1 MTVTIDEPIE
11 LFRSW
16 LKEAED
22 AEPINPNA
30 MTLATVDAEGR
41 PSARMVLLK
50 DVDEKGFVFYTNLAS
65 RKADDLGVNLN
76 AALCFYWKTLAKQV
90 RVEGAVAPVS
100 DVEADEYFA
109 SRAKLSQLGAW
120 ASKQSQ
126 PLEGRMALEKRV
138 ARYTAKFNIG
148 TVPGQNSG
156 LVFALPRSALNFGR
170 KKPSGYMT
178 GPYTSAMARAG
189 RRRSYTRDGSI
200 RHHRATQ
207 TGADTGQQRSAADAA
222 GDVCVG
228 ECRLCS
234 DRHEIRRLGN
244 DRFGQFAI
252 HFDRFP
258 TRCSSFIGKS
268 VRRPSR
274 LATRR

>member
-1 MTVTIDEPIE
+1 
-11 LFRSW
+11 
-16 LKEAED
+16 
-22 AEPINPNA
+22 

-148 TVPGQNSG
+148 TVPRPEFWSG
-156 LVFALPRSALNFGR
+156 FRIAPIRIEFWKEEAFRLHDRTVYL
-170 KKPSGYMT
+170 
-178 GPYTSAMARAG
+178 
-189 RRRSYTRDGSI
+189 RDGEGW
-200 RHHRATQ
+200 T
-207 TGADTGQQRSAADAA
+207 T
-222 GDVCVG
+222 
-228 ECRLCS
+228 EKLY
-234 DRHEIRRLGN
+234 
-244 DRFGQFAI
+244 
-252 HFDRFP
+252 P
-258 TRCSSFIGKS
+258 
-268 VRRPSR
+268 
-274 LATRR
+274 

>member
-50 DVDEKGFVFYTNLAS
+50 DVDEKDFVFYTNLAS
-65 RKADDLGVNLN
+65 RKADDVGVNLN

-148 TVPGQNSG
+148 TVPRPEFWSG
-156 LVFALPRSALNFGR
+156 FRIAPIRIEFWKEEAFRLHDRTVYL
-170 KKPSGYMT
+170 
-178 GPYTSAMARAG
+178 
-189 RRRSYTRDGSI
+189 RDGEGW
-200 RHHRATQ
+200 T
-207 TGADTGQQRSAADAA
+207 T
-222 GDVCVG
+222 
-228 ECRLCS
+228 EKLY
-234 DRHEIRRLGN
+234 
-244 DRFGQFAI
+244 
-252 HFDRFP
+252 P
-258 TRCSSFIGKS
+258 
-268 VRRPSR
+268 
-274 LATRR
+274 